1 MLTDAL
7 QQGGGA
13 LLFVVAMLGW
23 YMCFVI
29 MAGEMRI
36 NFAFP
41 VFDLSH
47 FWARTDVPLGENEHR
62 D

>member
-1 MLTDAL
+1 MAVLG
-7 QQGGGA
+7 QGGGA
-13 LLFVVAMLGW
+13 LLFLVALLGW
-23 YMCFVI
+23 YMTFVI

-41 VFDLSH
+41 VFDLSR
-47 FWARTDVPLGENEHR
+47 FWARTDVPLGTDDHR